1 MTPVASTETL
11 CATCRSPLYGEPT
24 CSWCEHQ
31 AAYKRT
37 IDALIAPKG
46 AYKVLL
52 ASVGN
57 PDFGQD
63 SRRSMPGVPR
73 RTLRVASLADASK
86 ACRAY
91 IAHYELGGG
100 NWLGGEVKKDGKVF
114 AQISYNGRA
123 WEPGEYPTPEIPL
136 TSKDAS

>member
-1 MTPVASTETL
+1 MNDDASKTS
-11 CATCRSPLYGEPT
+11 CGTCGLPLYGAPSCVVCDRE
-24 CSWCEHQ
+24 
-31 AAYKRT
+31 AAYARA
-37 IDALIAPKG
+37 IEALKAPKG

-63 SRRSMPGVPR
+63 RRRPLPGVPR
-73 RTLRVASLADASK
+73 KTLRVASLADASK

-100 NWLGGEVKKDGKVF
+100 NWLGGEVTKDGVVVAK
-114 AQISYNGRA
+114 ISYNGRA
-123 WEPGEYPTPEIPL
+123 WEPGNWPTKEISL
-136 TSKDAS
+136 TVEASS

>member
-1 MTPVASTETL
+1 MNFDATETP
-11 CATCRSPLYGEPT
+11 CGTCGLPLYGEPS
-24 CSWCEHQ
+24 CVVCERET
-31 AAYKRT
+31 AYARV
-37 IDALIAPKG
+37 IEALKAPKG

-63 SRRSMPGVPR
+63 YRRSLPGVPR

-100 NWLGGEVKKDGKVF
+100 NWLGGEVTKDGKAF
-114 AQISYNGRA
+114 AKISYNGRA
-123 WEPGEYPTPEIPL
+123 WEPGNWPTKEIAL
-136 TSKDAS
+136 TSEASS